1 MILCEIADIHQ
12 GFPFRSRVESEA
24 GGTVAVVQARD
35 LGPDGEIVIEG
46 AVRIRQRPG
55 GAKGLLQPGDVV
67 LQPRGTRFSAAT
79 FTDPKT
85 TAVAAAP
92 LLILRTEPEM
102 VLPAFLVAF
111 LGSPASQ
118 AFLRQAAVGTY
129 VPQVPRQALANL
141 HLDLPDLT
149 SQAALVDLVCLE
161 RREVEL
167 MDRLRDARARLFD
180 LALKDLARK
189 DRRHAHAPGLEPSR
203 NARPNATH
211 AQSAGEDHG

>member
-1 MILCEIADIHQ
+1 MILSEIADIHQ

-24 GGTVAVVQARD
+24 GGAVAVVQARD
-35 LGPDGEIVIEG
+35 LGPDGEVVTDG

-67 LQPRGTRFSAAT
+67 LQPRGTRFSAAAY
-79 FTDPKT
+79 TDPRT

-141 HLDLPDLT
+141 HLDLPDIT
-149 SQAALVDLVCLE
+149 CQAALVDLVRLE

-180 LALKDLARK
+180 LALKDLGRK
-189 DRRHAHAPGLEPSR
+189 NRRHTEAPGLEPSGK
-203 NARPNATH
+203 PVH
-211 AQSAGEDHG
+211 AQSAGDDNG

>member
-1 MILCEIADIHQ
+1 MILSEIADIHQ

-24 GGTVAVVQARD
+24 GGVVAVVQARD
-35 LGPDGEIVIEG
+35 LGPDGEVVTDG

-67 LQPRGTRFSAAT
+67 LQPRGTRFSAAAY
-79 FTDPKT
+79 TDPKT
-85 TAVAAAP
+85 TAIAAAP
-92 LLILRTEPEM
+92 LLILRTEQHI

-141 HLDLPDLT
+141 QLDLPDLVC
-149 SQAALVDLVCLE
+149 QAALVDLVRLE
-161 RREVEL
+161 RREAQV
-167 MDRLRDARARLFD
+167 MDRLRGARARLFD

-189 DRRHAHAPGLEPSR
+189 DRRHADTPGLEPGR
-203 NARPNATH
+203 ETGPKAMH
-211 AQSAGEDHG
+211 AQSAGEDNG